1 MNSITNFLSVLAIIG
16 AIASGGFYLLN
27 LKEANNLDQELQ
39 TANSRLSLVESQNA
53 AQQAK
58 VDDLSAQLQQSSQS
72 LEEARSNI
80 TVITAR
86 SNQLKRENGRLSDEL
101 DMRLDK
107 EESLQIALAD
117 LKKEMAE
124 LRANSISLDK
134 ATEYEQEIASLEAS
148 ILQLKNSQPTPTT
161 SSLADTYRNL
171 KMAPDGLNGQILT
184 VGPQSSFVVINLG
197 YTSGVRLDH
206 LLEIQRDG
214 KLVANIQVTE
224 VKENLSIARILPESM
239 ATDPETGDLV
249 LSGNL

>member
-1 MNSITNFLSVLAIIG
+1 MNSITNFLSILAIVG
-16 AIASGGFYLLN
+16 AIASGGFYFLN
-27 LKEANNLDQELQ
+27 LKEANNLAQELQ
-39 TANSRLSLVESQNA
+39 NANNQLSTAQSQNA
-53 AQQAK
+53 AQGAK
-58 VDDLSAQLQQSSQS
+58 IDDLSAQLQQTTQS
-72 LEEARSNI
+72 LEGARSNI

-107 EESLQIALAD
+107 EESLQISLAD

-124 LRANSISLDK
+124 LRANSISLEK
-134 ATEYEQEIASLEAS
+134 ATEYEEEIASLEAR
-148 ILQLKNSQPTPTT
+148 ILQLKNSQPVST
-161 SSLADTYRNL
+161 SISLADTYRNL
-171 KMAPDGLNGQILT
+171 KVAPSGLSGQILT

-197 YTSGVRLDH
+197 YTNGVRLDH

-239 ATDPETGDLV
+239 ATDPETGDTV

>member
-1 MNSITNFLSVLAIIG
+1 MNSITNFLSVLAVIG
-16 AIASGGFYLLN
+16 AIASGGFYFLN
-27 LKEANNLDQELQ
+27 LQEANNLAQDLQ
-39 TANSRLSLVESQNA
+39 IANTQLSTTQSKNIEQSS
-53 AQQAK
+53 K
-58 VDDLSAQLQQSSQS
+58 IDDLSAQLQQSNQT
-72 LEEARSNI
+72 LEETRSNI

-134 ATEYEQEIASLEAS
+134 ATAYEQEIASLEAR
-148 ILQLKNSQPTPTT
+148 ILQLKNSQANASTV
-161 SSLADTYRNL
+161 SMSDTYRTL
-171 KMAPDGLNGQILT
+171 KTAPGGLSGQILT
-184 VGPQSSFVVINLG
+184 VGPKSSFVVINLG

-239 ATDPETGDLV
+239 ETDPETGDIV
-249 LSGNL
+249 ISGNL

>member
-1 MNSITNFLSVLAIIG
+1 MNSITNFLSVLAVIG
-16 AIASGGFYLLN
+16 AIASGGFYFLN
-27 LKEANNLDQELQ
+27 LQEANNLAQELQ
-39 TANSRLSLVESQNA
+39 SANTQLSTTQSKNIEQSSTI
-53 AQQAK
+53 
-58 VDDLSAQLQQSSQS
+58 DDLSAQLQQSNQT

-117 LKKEMAE
+117 LKKEMAK

-134 ATEYEQEIASLEAS
+134 ATAYEQEIASLEAR
-148 ILQLKNSQPTPTT
+148 ILQLKNSQATASTV
-161 SSLADTYRNL
+161 SLSDTYRTL
-171 KMAPDGLNGQILT
+171 KTAPGGLSGQILT
-184 VGPQSSFVVINLG
+184 VGPKSSFVVINLG

-239 ATDPETGDLV
+239 ATDPETGDIV
-249 LSGNL
+249 ISGNL

>member
-1 MNSITNFLSVLAIIG
+1 MSSITNFLSVLAVIG
-16 AIASGGFYLLN
+16 AIASGGFFFLN
-27 LKEANNLDQELQ
+27 LQEANDL
-39 TANSRLSLVESQNA
+39 
-53 AQQAK
+53 AQQLQSANTQLSTAQSK
-58 VDDLSAQLQQSSQS
+58 NIEQSSKIDDLSAQLQQSNQS

-134 ATEYEQEIASLEAS
+134 ATEHEQEIASLEAR
-148 ILQLKNSQPTPTT
+148 ILQLKNSQATT
-161 SSLADTYRNL
+161 STISLSDTYRSL
-171 KMAPDGLNGQILT
+171 KTAPGGLNGQILT
-184 VGPQSSFVVINLG
+184 VGPKSSFVVINLG

-239 ATDPETGDLV
+239 ATDPETGDIV
-249 LSGNL
+249 TSGNL

>member
-1 MNSITNFLSVLAIIG
+1 MISITNFLSILAIIG
-16 AIASGGFYLLN
+16 AIASGGFYFLN
-27 LKEANNLDQELQ
+27 LQEANNLAQELQ
-39 TANSRLSLVESQNA
+39 TANSQLSATQSKNIEQSS
-53 AQQAK
+53 K
-58 VDDLSAQLQQSSQS
+58 IDDLSAQLQQSNLS

-80 TVITAR
+80 TVISAR

-101 DMRLDK
+101 DRRLDK

-134 ATEYEQEIASLEAS
+134 ATEYETEIASLEAR
-148 ILQLKNSQPTPTT
+148 ILQLKNSQPTSST

-171 KMAPDGLNGQILT
+171 KAAPGGLNGQILT

>member
-1 MNSITNFLSVLAIIG
+1 MNYITNFLSVLAVIG
-16 AIASGGFYLLN
+16 AIASGGFYFLN
-27 LKEANNLDQELQ
+27 LQEANNLSQELQ
-39 TANSRLSLVESQNA
+39 IANTQLSTTQSKNIEQSS
-53 AQQAK
+53 K
-58 VDDLSAQLQQSSQS
+58 IDDLSAQLQQSNQT
-72 LEEARSNI
+72 LEETRSNI
-80 TVITAR
+80 TVIMAR

-134 ATEYEQEIASLEAS
+134 ATAYEQEIASLEAR
-148 ILQLKNSQPTPTT
+148 ILQLKNSQATASTV
-161 SSLADTYRNL
+161 SLSDTYRTL
-171 KMAPDGLNGQILT
+171 KTAPGGLSGQILT
-184 VGPQSSFVVINLG
+184 VGPKSSFVVINLG
-197 YTSGVRLDH
+197 YISGVRLDH

-239 ATDPETGDLV
+239 ENDPETGDIV
-249 LSGNL
+249 ISGNL

>member
-1 MNSITNFLSVLAIIG
+1 MPNF
-16 AIASGGFYLLN
+16 
-27 LKEANNLDQELQ
+27 
-39 TANSRLSLVESQNA
+39 
-53 AQQAK
+53 
-58 VDDLSAQLQQSSQS
+58 SSPT
-72 LEEARSNI
+72 NI

-134 ATEYEQEIASLEAS
+134 ATEYEQEIASLEAR
-148 ILQLKNSQPTPTT
+148 ILQLKNSQATTPTV
-161 SSLADTYRNL
+161 SLSNTYRNL
-171 KMAPDGLNGQILT
+171 KTAPNGLNGQILT
-184 VGPQSSFVVINLG
+184 VGPKSSFVIINLG

-224 VKENLSIARILPESM
+224 VKENLSIARILSESM
-239 ATDPETGDLV
+239 ATDPETGDIV
-249 LSGNL
+249 ISGNL

>member
-1 MNSITNFLSVLAIIG
+1 MNSITNFLSILAVIG
-16 AIASGGFYLLN
+16 AIASGGFYFLN
-27 LKEANNLDQELQ
+27 LQEANNLAQELQ
-39 TANSRLSLVESQNA
+39 NAN
-53 AQQAK
+53 AQLTTIQSK
-58 VDDLSAQLQQSSQS
+58 NIEQSTTIDDINAQLQQSSQS

-80 TVITAR
+80 TVISAR
-86 SNQLKRENGRLSDEL
+86 SNQLKRDNDRLSDEL

-134 ATEYEQEIASLEAS
+134 ATEYEQEIASLETR
-148 ILQLKNSQPTPTT
+148 ILQLKNLQ
-161 SSLADTYRNL
+161 ADTATVSLSDSYRNL
-171 KMAPDGLNGQILT
+171 KSAPGGLSGQILT
-184 VGPQSSFVVINLG
+184 VGPKSSFVVINLG

-239 ATDPETGDLV
+239 ATDPETGDTV